1 MITQQFPVIGM
12 SCASCS
18 AHVAKALRAL
28 EGVTEVNV
36 NLPMAFAR
44 VTYDETRLSPADLAR
59 AVARA
64 GYELRID
71 APAAARQTNGTEADG
86 IPADR
91 ATTPPHATERL
102 IGAKA
107 TFKHGPAKHPS
118 CCGGGNDVPERKFSP
133 DEEALYNYLRLR
145 SRAIGALVLTVP
157 LMVVSMW
164 HGLFSG
170 QYLLAF
176 FLSAIILGKFGKPF
190 FRTAWR
196 LLLHGTSNM
205 DTLVALSTGAAF
217 VYSCFNLFFPQFFTA
232 RGLSPHLYFD
242 SVGGVT
248 AFILVGRWL
257 EAHARYRTTQT
268 VRRLMGLQPKLVTV
282 VLPDGSEKLKDIA
295 CVRPGD
301 LLLVRQG
308 ERLAADGVVDQGEAY
323 VDESSLSGESIP
335 VAKVKG
341 AKVMAG
347 TIATDGLLYYRATGV
362 GDDTVLA
369 QIVRMVGEA
378 QGSRVP
384 VQALV
389 DRIAAVFVPAIIIT
403 ALIALGAWCVF
414 GGHGGLTQGLLAFV
428 SVLVVACPC
437 SLGLA
442 TPTAIIVGVGK
453 GADEGILIKDATALE
468 TAHRIDTVILDKT
481 GTLTRGTPRVVETTI
496 DDDTNESTLSSVIRS
511 IERQAAHPLARAIGD
526 YYKDAPMHPVEAF
539 AAHTGKGVE
548 AKVEDRHYSIGSLDW
563 LATLGRKPDEGQATR
578 IAEWMRQAYTIIAV
592 ADDERIL
599 ALIALAD
606 LVKTG
611 AAEAIGRL
619 HRQGIKTVLLTG
631 DDEGAARAVARR
643 VGITEYRARLMP
655 ADKAD
660 YVARLQQKG
669 HRVAMVGDGINDS
682 AALARADLSVAMGSG
697 SDIAIDAAQ
706 VTLLTPDLGKLCQAI
721 KLSHITVRTI
731 RQNLFWAFFYNVV
744 SVPIAAGVL
753 YPLNGFTLSPMVAG
767 ACMALSSVCVVTNS
781 LLSRLHRL

>member
-1 MITQQFPVIGM
+1 MITKQYPVIGM

-18 AHVAKALRAL
+18 AHVTKALRAL
-28 EGVTEVNV
+28 DGVTEVNV

-44 VTYDETRLSPADLAR
+44 VTYDETRLTPQDLAR
-59 AVARA
+59 AVDHA

-71 APAAARQTNGTEADG
+71 TDESQGTEA
-86 IPADR
+86 PQAADEAR
-91 ATTPPHATERL
+91 NGHAAERL
-102 IGAKA
+102 IGAEA
-107 TFKHGPAKHPS
+107 TFRHGPAKRPS
-118 CCGGGNDVPERKFSP
+118 CCGGGADDVPERKFSP

-157 LMVVSMW
+157 LMVVSMC

-170 QYLLAF
+170 QELLAF
-176 FLSAIILGKFGKPF
+176 FLSAIILVKFGKPF

-196 LLLHGTSNM
+196 LLRHRTSNM
-205 DTLVALSTGAAF
+205 DTLVALSIGAAF
-217 VYSCFNLFFPQFFTA
+217 VYSCFNLFFPQFFTS
-232 RGLSPHLYFD
+232 RGLQPHLYFD

-257 EAHARYRTTQT
+257 EAHARYRTTKT
-268 VRRLMGLQPKLVTV
+268 VRRLVGLQPKLVTV
-282 VLPDGSEKLKDIA
+282 VGADGSETLKDIA
-295 CVRPGD
+295 YVRPGD

-308 ERLAADGVVDQGEAY
+308 ERLAADGVVDHGEAY
-323 VDESSLSGESIP
+323 VDESSLSGESVP
-335 VAKVKG
+335 VAKVAG

-347 TIATDGLLYYRATGV
+347 TIATDGSLYYRATSV

-389 DRIAAVFVPAIIIT
+389 DSIAAIFVPAIIIT
-403 ALIALGAWCVF
+403 ALIALVAWCIF

-468 TAHRIDTVILDKT
+468 NAHRIDTVVLDKT
-481 GTLTRGTPRVVETTI
+481 GTLTRGTPRVVEAV
-496 DDDTNESTLSSVIRS
+496 LSDEQAGKDVNLPSVIRS
-511 IERQAAHPLARAIGD
+511 IERQAAHPLARAVAD
-526 YYKDAPMHPVEAF
+526 YYKEAPLRPVEQFSAL
-539 AAHTGKGVE
+539 TGKGVE
-548 AKVEDRHYSIGSLDW
+548 ATVDGRRYRIGSPDW
-563 LATLGRKPDEGQATR
+563 LASLGLKPDTAQEGR
-578 IAEWMRQAYTIIAV
+578 IAEWTQQACTIIAL
-592 ADDERIL
+592 ADEEHIL

-606 LVKTG
+606 LVKPG
-611 AAEAIGRL
+611 AVEAIARL

-631 DDEGAARAVARR
+631 DNDHTARAVARR
-643 VGITEYRARLMP
+643 VGITDYRARLMP
-655 ADKAD
+655 TDKAH
-660 YVARLQQKG
+660 YIERLQQNG
-669 HRVAMVGDGINDS
+669 HHVAMVGDGINDS
-682 AALARADLSVAMGSG
+682 AALALADLSVAMGSG

-753 YPLNGFTLSPMVAG
+753 YPFNGFTLSPMVAG

-781 LLSRLHRL
+781 LLSRLHKL